1 MSGTKE
7 DGTPE
12 SSAGDEKFYV
22 EKLVGKRIL
31 KSGKVEYQVK
41 WWGWSSKSNTFESR
55 EVLME
60 DCPNLVRDFENSRK
74 RKRVGEQSDHAQRSA
89 AVALEDA
96 EDEGQRQA
104 DSSEAMDDDDGNDE
118 MVQDPGN
125 ENSGSGDGIEI
136 LENNQTPKRQA
147 PLEPEMTKMKKTT
160 TNGVR
165 YIYFLIVRKQKSV
178 YLYSLF
184 LAH

>member
-31 KSGKVEYQVK
+31 KSGKVEYRVK

-74 RKRVGEQSDHAQRSA
+74 RKREGKQSEHAQCSA

-125 ENSGSGDGIEI
+125 ENSGSRDGIEI

-165 YIYFLIVRKQKSV
+165 YIF
-178 YLYSLF
+178 
-184 LAH
+184 